1 MADNQKRK
9 NTSEKPA
16 HTYTK
21 VEGKTRGKE
30 ELLAQTK
37 KNATPYRIAAVILWI
52 LALVSEV
59 MAILCFTVRLDWGV
73 LYEEPGHTVAWIVAL
88 VLDLV
93 FLVIGSLLWKKGNH
107 LDPAK
112 KSQQIKFWL
121 QNNLGV
127 IVAAVAF
134 IPFLIF
140 ALTDKNATKKSK
152 TLAAIAAV
160 VGLLIGV
167 LFGID
172 WNPVSQE
179 EMLDNAGITTVYWTE
194 AGTVYHTHD
203 DCGHLKHTENLLTGT
218 AQPAIENGKTRLC
231 KTCEKKDAALLAAGE
246 PVTTTQTQDG
256 EGEKEAEGTSEET
269 EAENSV
275 DPAGTE

>member
-167 LFGID
+167 LFGIALSKIIA
-172 WNPVSQE
+172 NLAEVPVSISTK
-179 EMLDNAGITTVYWTE
+179 AIVVSVVFSTVVGIVFGLLPSIK
-194 AGTVYHTHD
+194 AA
-203 DCGHLKHTENLLTGT
+203 NLN
-218 AQPAIENGKTRLC
+218 PI
-231 KTCEKKDAALLAAGE
+231 DALRYE
-246 PVTTTQTQDG
+246 
-256 EGEKEAEGTSEET
+256 
-269 EAENSV
+269 
-275 DPAGTE
+275 